1 MAGNGIADLVGYKLT
16 LEERIIECVSSVPTD
31 ADLKESYTDAED
43 RTRVLNR
50 SRIAAL
56 LTAVF
61 EHNSDDT
68 AEEKEGAEIKT
79 GAFGHLADILRS
91 FSHDA
96 ERLDNGLEASLVLAP
111 VGRESIQPKQLIKA
125 NRKRLLHWLV
135 LIKLWDPAKDTE
147 FPTQKILLKKA
158 ADELGSTEG
167 SLKANLSRLHAAITE
182 YGRTS
187 GSSQSSPKEAR
198 FSTVEIEFC
207 LNLEELC
214 RKIFTSSD
222 EHTSPFALLRPAL
235 NALKKS
241 RSSFILTQQSKV
253 NKRP

>member
-31 ADLKESYTDAED
+31 AELKESYTDAED

-61 EHNSDDT
+61 EHNSDDM
-68 AEEKEGAEIKT
+68 AEEEEGAEIKT
-79 GAFGHLADILRS
+79 SAFGHLADILRS

-235 NALKKS
+235 NALKKKP
-241 RSSFILTQQSKV
+241 I
-253 NKRP
+253 

>member
-1 MAGNGIADLVGYKLT
+1 MAGNGIADLLGNKLT
-16 LEERIIECVSSVPTD
+16 LEERIIECVSGVPTD

-43 RTRVLNR
+43 RARVINR

-61 EHNSDDT
+61 EHNSDDM
-68 AEEKEGAEIKT
+68 AEEEEGAEIKT
-79 GAFGHLADILRS
+79 SAFGHLADILRS

-135 LIKLWDPAKDTE
+135 LIKLWNPAKDTE
-147 FPTQKILLKKA
+147 FPTQKLLLKKA

-167 SLKANLSRLHAAITE
+167 SLKANLSRLHAAIKE

-187 GSSQSSPKEAR
+187 GSSQSSPKETR

-207 LNLEELC
+207 LDLEELC
-214 RKIFTSSD
+214 RKITTSSD
-222 EHTSPFALLRPAL
+222 EPASPFALLRPAL
-235 NALKKS
+235 KALKKKP
-241 RSSFILTQQSKV
+241 I
-253 NKRP
+253 

>member
-1 MAGNGIADLVGYKLT
+1 MAGNGIADLVGRKLT
-16 LEERIIECVSSVPTD
+16 LEERIIECVGSVPTD
-31 ADLKESYTDAED
+31 ADLKESYIDAED
-43 RTRVLNR
+43 RARVIDR

-61 EHNSDDT
+61 EHNSDDM
-68 AEEKEGAEIKT
+68 AEEQEGSEFKT
-79 GAFGHLADILRS
+79 SAFGHLAEILRS

-135 LIKLWDPAKDTE
+135 LIKLWNRAKDTE
-147 FPTQKILLKKA
+147 FPTQKTLLKEA

-167 SLKANLSRLHAAITE
+167 SLKANLSRLHAAISE

-187 GSSQSSPKEAR
+187 GSSQSSPKEIR
-198 FSTVEIEFC
+198 FNTVEIEFC
-207 LNLEELC
+207 LDLEKLC
-214 RKIFTSSD
+214 RKITTSSD
-222 EHTSPFALLRPAL
+222 EPASPFALLRPAL
-235 NALKKS
+235 KALKKKP
-241 RSSFILTQQSKV
+241 I
-253 NKRP
+253 